1 MLADERPSTTNR
13 LLPVVQCDRILII
26 IFTIFMFGYL
36 IGFCSGLKI
45 IKYQHISKPFT
56 LCATFMKQSIIYII
70 LIAAITIGCNSNSK
84 GETKVKSK
92 TPQLTGSNAEYF
104 IFGQYSNN
112 NNSRWKQFYRISHDS
127 IFMHFQGGSYYNYM
141 QQKWIEKIE
150 SNVSNQL
157 LTDVD
162 SHKVLSLL
170 KGIESQFLSV
180 RDSILGNAKNMD
192 EQAMYVEIGNRDIK
206 RYWKINEL
214 DTSLAG
220 NIKALDRKL
229 NEAIQLLDPEND
241 E

>member
-1 MLADERPSTTNR
+1 
-13 LLPVVQCDRILII
+13 
-26 IFTIFMFGYL
+26 
-36 IGFCSGLKI
+36 
-45 IKYQHISKPFT
+45 
-56 LCATFMKQSIIYII
+56 
-70 LIAAITIGCNSNSK
+70 
-84 GETKVKSK
+84 
-92 TPQLTGSNAEYF
+92 
-104 IFGQYSNN
+104 
-112 NNSRWKQFYRISHDS
+112 
-127 IFMHFQGGSYYNYM
+127 M